1 MTTESVAA
9 TTTQPFDTD
18 VIDEASLRLSSAY
31 AIADLLSECN
41 QEQLCK
47 GTLPDLAYLLMKLLS
62 ETKDLI
68 TGKTEAQ
75 S

>member
-1 MTTESVAA
+1 MNTQTESTAI
-9 TTTQPFDTD
+9 DID
-18 VIDEASLRLSSAY
+18 IIDEASQRLSGAH

-47 GTLPDLAYLLMKLLS
+47 GTLAEIAYLLMKLLS
-62 ETKDLI
+62 EARDLV
-68 TGKTEAQ
+68 TGKTEVQ